1 MTARL
6 RLAARALGALVVA
19 VAVGFVVFY
28 AGAMVLLAVFAA
40 RVESRWWPVYVY
52 DYGEQD
58 YQDSRGHLIDIYAH
72 EPLSVGGWLGL
83 ALLVATAL
91 AIVVWGMWII
101 GRTLVGVL
109 GRERTRGMTRRSLR
123 LALRA
128 FLVGIVAL
136 SAYSLGIFLW
146 DWIEWHSALDGGLAL
161 LGDPKPG
168 PNPAFDPW
176 QIPLGI
182 VAFTAIGA
190 LALLGLRALRKRVR
204 T

>member
-28 AGAMVLLAVFAA
+28 AGAMVLLAVIAA
-40 RVESRWWPVYVY
+40 RDESRWWPAYVY
-52 DYGEQD
+52 DDGETD
-58 YQDSRGHLIDIYAH
+58 MADSRRRLIDIYAH
-72 EPLSVGGWLGL
+72 DPLSVGGWLGL

-91 AIVVWGMWII
+91 AIVVWGLWII
-101 GRTLVGVL
+101 GRALVGAL
-109 GRERTRGMTRRSLR
+109 GRERPQGMTRRSLR
-123 LALRA
+123 VALRA
-128 FLVGIVAL
+128 FLLGIVAL

-146 DWIEWHSALDGGLAL
+146 DWIEWHAALDGGLTL

-168 PNPAFDPW
+168 PSPAFDPW

-182 VAFTAIGA
+182 VAFTGVIA
-190 LALLGLRALRKRVR
+190 LALFGLRALRRRVR
-204 T
+204 A